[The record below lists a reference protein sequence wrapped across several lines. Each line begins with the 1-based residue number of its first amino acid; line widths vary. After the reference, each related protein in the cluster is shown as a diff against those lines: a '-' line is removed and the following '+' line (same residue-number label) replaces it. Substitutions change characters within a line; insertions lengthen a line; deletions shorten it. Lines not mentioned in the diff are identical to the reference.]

1 MTPVGTG
8 RGQLSLSLIEAFVG
22 ATLVV
27 AVVTGFA
34 IGGPDFGGTRE
45 AQLDRYAGDALA
57 LLSADDSGPAS
68 TADTRSTLVALV
80 ASEDSFERAREPARR
95 RLATVLPAN
104 LLFRVET
111 PHGSIGYP
119 NPPGRTVGEAR
130 RVTIDGTITV
140 RVWSQ

>member
-1 MTPVGTG
+1 VTSIGTG
-8 RGQLSLSLIEAFVG
+8 RGQLSLSLIEALVG
-22 ATLVV
+22 ALLVV
-27 AVVTGFA
+27 AVATGFA
-34 IGGPDFGGTRE
+34 LGGPDLGGTRE
-45 AQLDRYAGDALA
+45 AQLDRYAEDSLA
-57 LLSADDSGPAS
+57 LLAADDPGPRS
-68 TADTRSTLVALV
+68 TEDDRSTLVALV

-111 PHGSIGYP
+111 PHGNIGYP